1 MYDGAKGETYAKI
14 MQTLVRCGE
23 LYGAQEMVPI
33 ITNANELRTYTSCR
47 FYEDDKILSMIT
59 GGEAK

>member
-1 MYDGAKGETYAKI
+1 
-14 MQTLVRCGE
+14 MQTLVRYGE

-33 ITNANELRTYTSCR
+33 ITNSNKLRTYTSCR

>member
-1 MYDGAKGETYAKI
+1 